1 MQEMSDSLL
10 EIQKL
15 CFKYPR
21 GDENVLKGISLSAFA
36 GETICLLGENGCGK
50 TTLIRLLLGFLN
62 PLTGN
67 ILIKGKNTR
76 NIPER
81 KLAKC
86 FSYVPQLQAAT
97 FSYSVR
103 DMVLMGRIPFSGC
116 FRPYTKADYQAAD
129 DAIERMQLTRLTS
142 KSFMELSGGQRQ
154 MVLIARAI
162 AQDAPI
168 CLMDEPENGLD
179 YGNQVKLFHHISTL
193 SNGGMTFIITTHHP
207 EHALW
212 LSGRVILMKD
222 GLVMSDGNCDQC
234 ITQEKLKQI
243 YGINILV
250 NASEDGNRYCRPDI
264 NDFEAQLQRHAK
276 ALMRQELQTRLS
288 ARRTAANKLPVSA
301 RPIQAISNAVP

>member
-1 MQEMSDSLL
+1 MPDSLL

-15 CFKYPR
+15 CFKYPHSS
-21 GDENVLKGISLSAFA
+21 ENILKGISLKASS
-36 GETICLLGENGCGK
+36 GETICLLGANGCGK
-50 TTLIRLLLGFLN
+50 TTLIRLLLRFMS
-62 PLTGN
+62 PQSGN
-67 ILIKGKNTR
+67 ILIKGRNTKD
-76 NIPER
+76 IPER

-86 FSYVPQLQAAT
+86 FSYVPQLQTTT

-116 FRPYTKADYQAAD
+116 FRPYTKADHKAAD
-129 DAIERMQLTRLTS
+129 DAIERMQLTSLTS

-193 SNGGMTFIITTHHP
+193 SGGGMTFIITTHHP

-222 GLVMSDGNCDQC
+222 GLVMSDGNCDEC
-234 ITQEKLKQI
+234 ITQEKLKDI

-250 NASEDGNRYCRPDI
+250 NAGKDGSRYCRPSI
-264 NDFEAQLQRHAK
+264 YA
-276 ALMRQELQTRLS
+276 
-288 ARRTAANKLPVSA
+288 
-301 RPIQAISNAVP
+301 